1 MALIHTNITVGTT
14 PTPLVTIPNGGGYVA
29 VQINNRDAA
38 PIYIGDANIVVATG
52 ANGGTIIAPGASYQ
66 LWMHGNDSLYAISSA
81 GTVAG
86 AVSVIYSA

>member
-1 MALIHTNITVGTT
+1 MALIHSNITVGTT
-14 PTPLVTIPNGGGYVA
+14 PTPLVTLPNGVGYVA

-52 ANGGTIIAPGASYQ
+52 ANGGSVIAPGASLQ
-66 LWMHGNDSLYAISSA
+66 LWMHGNEFLYAISTG

-86 AVSVIYSA
+86 AVSVLYSA

>member
-14 PTPLVTIPNGGGYVA
+14 PTLLVTIPNGGGYVA

-38 PIYIGDANIVVATG
+38 PIYIGDSSIVVSTG
-52 ANGGTIIAPGASYQ
+52 ANGGSVIAPGASLQ

-86 AVSVIYSA
+86 AATVIYSA

>member
-14 PTPLVTIPNGGGYVA
+14 PTPLVTIPNGSGYVA

-52 ANGGTIIAPGASYQ
+52 ANGGSVIAPGASLQ

-86 AVSVIYSA
+86 AVAVIYSA